1 MKQSRYRSQTST
13 AQLLQQDHL
22 RPGQRL
28 GVAVSGGA
36 DSVALLLLLLE
47 LREKIGFVPC
57 VVHFNHKL
65 RGKASDADEK
75 FVANL
80 AKKHQLEF
88 FSAHENIAAK
98 AKREKIN
105 LEDAARRA
113 RYSFFDRLVQQGHI
127 HRVAVAHTADDQAET
142 VIAHILRGT
151 GLAGLAGIHPETGA
165 VIRPLLAT
173 RRALLRSY
181 LRAKRQTW
189 REDATNRDTARN
201 RARIRLKL
209 MPLLEKQFQ
218 PAVVEHLCQLAEFAR
233 EDEAYLE
240 AQVTN
245 LIQAASS
252 AKSVNATNLNSANSP
267 SSADPSSVSRS
278 GALSKPQSEQSVSLV
293 ELLAQPKSMQ
303 TRLIRRFVETVK
315 PRTGQLSA
323 AHVQAVLRLAAD
335 QNSGKCLQL
344 PGGVEVRRD
353 RDALSFLPAP
363 ILHLTKQAH
372 EFSHSNYSYPV
383 DLRAG
388 AADIPVVELSTVL
401 RFRVIDWVGEGR
413 ETKDTGAFLDRNKLR
428 FPLVVRNW
436 LPGDVLRPVGHQR
449 AHKLARLLNEL
460 GISRWDKASWPVVS
474 DGEQVLW
481 ARGLPVAA
489 EFAASKATRAGVMI
503 IEDRES

>member
-1 MKQSRYRSQTST
+1 MAQPRHRSQNSA

-65 RGKASDADEK
+65 RGKASDNDEK

-80 AKKHQLEF
+80 AKKHRLEF
-88 FSAHENIAAK
+88 FSAYENIAAR

-151 GLAGLAGIHPETGA
+151 GLAGLAGIHPEAGA

-240 AQVTN
+240 SQITN
-245 LIQAASS
+245 LVKAASS
-252 AKSVNATNLNSANSP
+252 AKSANATNLSSANSA
-267 SSADPSSVSRS
+267 SSEDPLSVSPPDS
-278 GALSKPQSEQSVSLV
+278 LSKHPSEQSVSLV
-293 ELLAQPKSMQ
+293 DFLSQPKSMQ

-323 AHVQAVLRLAAD
+323 SHVHAVLRLAAD

-353 RDALSFLPAP
+353 RAALSFLPAP
-363 ILHLTKQAH
+363 TLHLTRQAH
-372 EFSHSNYSYPV
+372 DSSHSNYSYPV

-388 AADIPVVELSTVL
+388 AADVPVVELSTVL
-401 RFRVIDWVGEGR
+401 RFRVIDWVDEGR

-436 LPGDVLRPVGHQR
+436 LPGDVLRPVGHQK

-460 GISRWDKASWPVVS
+460 GISRWDKASWPVLS
-474 DGEQVLW
+474 YGEQVVW

-489 EFAASKATRAGVMI
+489 EFAAGKTTRAGVMI

>member
-1 MKQSRYRSQTST
+1 MPQSRHRSQSSA

-22 RPGQRL
+22 RPGERL

-47 LREKIGFVPC
+47 LREKIGFVPS

-80 AKKHQLEF
+80 AKKHHLEF

-127 HRVAVAHTADDQAET
+127 HRVTVAHTADDQAET

-151 GLAGLAGIHPETGA
+151 GLAGLAGIHPEAGA

-173 RRALLRSY
+173 RRALLRTY

-218 PAVVEHLCQLAEFAR
+218 SAVVEHLCQLAEFAR

-240 AQVTN
+240 SQVTN
-245 LIQAASS
+245 LINAASS
-252 AKSVNATNLNSANSP
+252 AKSVNATNLNSANCA
-267 SSADPSSVSRS
+267 SSDDPRRVSRS
-278 GALSKPQSEQSVSLV
+278 GGLSKPQSEQSVALV
-293 ELLAQPKSMQ
+293 EVLSQPKSMQ
-303 TRLIRRFVETVK
+303 TRLIRRMVEAVK

-323 AHVQAVLRLAAD
+323 SHVQAVLRLAAD

-353 RDALSFLPAP
+353 RDTLSFLPAP
-363 ILHLTKQAH
+363 ILHLIKQAH
-372 EFSHSNYSYPV
+372 DSSHPNYSYPV

-388 AADIPVVELSTVL
+388 AADVPVVELSTVL
-401 RFRVIDWVGEGR
+401 RFRVIDWAGEGR

-436 LPGDVLRPVGHQR
+436 LPGDVLRPAGHQK

-474 DGEQVLW
+474 DGEQVIW

-489 EFAASKATRAGVMI
+489 EFAAGKATRAGVMI
-503 IEDRES
+503 IEDRET

>member
-1 MKQSRYRSQTST
+1 MPQSRHRSQTSA

-22 RPGQRL
+22 RPGQRI

-65 RGKASDADEK
+65 RGKSSDADEK
-75 FVANL
+75 FVGNL
-80 AKKHQLEF
+80 AKKHRLEF
-88 FSAHENIAAK
+88 FSTHENIAAK

-113 RYSFFDRLVQQGHI
+113 RYSFFDRLLQQGHI

-151 GLAGLAGIHPETGA
+151 GLAGLAGIHPEAGA
-165 VIRPLLAT
+165 VIRPLLGT

-181 LRAKRQTW
+181 LRAQRQTW

-218 PAVVEHLCQLAEFAR
+218 PTVVEHLCQLAEFAR

-245 LIQAASS
+245 LIKAANS
-252 AKSVNATNLNSANSP
+252 ANLNSA
-267 SSADPSSVSRS
+267 SSDDPRSVSS
-278 GALSKPQSEQSVSLV
+278 DSLSRPQSEQCVALV
-293 ELLAQPKSMQ
+293 ELLNQPKSMQ

-323 AHVQAVLRLAAD
+323 SHVQAVLRLAVD

-353 RDALSFLPAP
+353 RDTLSFLPAP

-372 EFSHSNYSYPV
+372 DSSHPSYSYPV

-388 AADIPVVELSTVL
+388 AADVRVVELSTVL

-436 LPGDVLRPVGHQR
+436 LPGDVLRPVGHQK

-474 DGEQVLW
+474 DGEQVIW
-481 ARGLPVAA
+481 TRGLPVAA

>member
-1 MKQSRYRSQTST
+1 MPHSRHRSRTSA
-13 AQLLQQDHL
+13 AQLLQQNHL
-22 RPGQRL
+22 RPGERL

-113 RYSFFDRLVQQGHI
+113 RYSFFDRLVQEGHI
-127 HRVAVAHTADDQAET
+127 HRVAVAHTSDDQAET

-151 GLAGLAGIHPETGA
+151 GLAGLGGIHPEAGS
-165 VIRPLLAT
+165 VIRPLLST
-173 RRALLRSY
+173 RRTRLRTY
-181 LRAKRQTW
+181 LRAQRQTW

-209 MPLLEKQFQ
+209 MPLLENQFQ
-218 PAVVEHLCQLAEFAR
+218 PAIVEHLCQLAEFAR

-240 AQVTN
+240 SQVTN
-245 LIQAASS
+245 LIKAASS
-252 AKSVNATNLNSANSP
+252 AKSLNATNLNSA
-267 SSADPSSVSRS
+267 SSEDPRDVSRS
-278 GALSKPQSEQSVSLV
+278 GGLSKHQLEQSVSLV
-293 ELLAQPKSMQ
+293 VFLTEPKSMQ
-303 TRLIRRFVETVK
+303 TRLIRRLVETVK

-323 AHVQAVLRLAAD
+323 SHVQAVLRLAVD
-335 QNSGKCLQL
+335 HDSGKCLQL

-353 RDALSFLPAP
+353 RDTLSFLPAP

-372 EFSHSNYSYPV
+372 DSLHPNFSYPV

-388 AADIPVVELSTVL
+388 AADVPVVELSTVL
-401 RFRVIDWVGEGR
+401 RFRVIDWAGEGR

-436 LPGDVLRPVGHQR
+436 LPGDVLRPVGHQK

-460 GISRWDKASWPVVS
+460 GISRWDKVSWPVVS

-489 EFAASKATRAGVMI
+489 EFAAGKATRAGVMI